1 MSVAVQ
7 MIKPNVHP
15 GFADFSGYID
25 LMAKAHS
32 AGVDVS
38 DVSALGQD
46 LVVVVVHALVVFLVP
61 MLK

>member
-1 MSVAVQ
+1 

-25 LMAKAHS
+25 LMAKAHP

-38 DVSALGQD
+38 DVSALGWD

-61 MLK
+61 MRK